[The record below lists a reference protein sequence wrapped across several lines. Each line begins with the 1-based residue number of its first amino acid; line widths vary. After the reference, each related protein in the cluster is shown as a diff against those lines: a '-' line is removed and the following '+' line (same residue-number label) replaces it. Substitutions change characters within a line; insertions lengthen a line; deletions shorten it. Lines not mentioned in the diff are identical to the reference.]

1 VNTGLPYFMV
11 QRVTKGLS
19 DHNTPLDSAKIL
31 VLGLA
36 YKKDVDNLRESPTLK
51 IMDLLKQEGAEVSY
65 NNPHIPKCGKL
76 RRYPNF
82 DIKSTPLIEK
92 VLHDSEDLVLLV
104 TDHSAYDYPWL
115 ASQARLIFFT
125 RNAFKGQT
133 AGQIYQ
139 A

>member
-1 VNTGLPYFMV
+1 MV

-19 DHNTPLDSAKIL
+19 DHNKPLNGAKIL

-36 YKKDVDNLRESPTLK
+36 YKKDVDDLRESPTLK

-65 NNPHIPKCGKL
+65 NNPHIPKSWKL
-76 RRYPNF
+76 RHYPNF
-82 DIKSTPLIEK
+82 DMKSTPLTEK

-115 ASQARLIFFT
+115 ASQARLIVDT